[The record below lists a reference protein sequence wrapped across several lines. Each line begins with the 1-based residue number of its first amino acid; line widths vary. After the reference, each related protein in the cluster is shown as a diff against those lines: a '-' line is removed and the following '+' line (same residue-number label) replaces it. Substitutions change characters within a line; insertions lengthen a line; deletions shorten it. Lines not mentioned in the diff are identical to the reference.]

1 MACIPLPFLTFPVL
15 FRRLSRDPRAFRGG
29 PRKLETYFGCAR
41 GPASVRRSRGPRTRA
56 VHGPR
61 RRKPGPLVTP
71 IFASSTWALA
81 SARQG
86 ADFAV
91 DTAPPAYYTRWGNPT
106 VRELE
111 DVLADLEGGARA
123 LATGSGM
130 GAIASAIL
138 TSVDRGDHV
147 VAGSS
152 LYTATTEIFT
162 RLLPRFG
169 IETTFV
175 DPRRRGVW
183 KESVRSDTRLVYV
196 ETPANP
202 TMMITDFSEAVS
214 AAKSVGATTLADN
227 TFASPVN
234 QRPIEF
240 GIDGVL
246 HSATKYLGGH
256 SDVVAGAVV
265 TAKRG
270 LFDRI
275 WFVYKMLGPALGPF
289 EAFLVRRGLKTLGLR
304 MEVQSRTAQSLAEF
318 LEDRRAVRVVHYP
331 GLQSFPQHALARKQ
345 MNGFGAMLSFELNGG
360 YRAGKR
366 FVEAVDIATLAVS
379 LGGTETLVQHPASM
393 THGPLTDQERRVSG
407 ISEGL
412 VRVSVGLEDADDL
425 IDDFDRAI
433 RAASR

>member
-1 MACIPLPFLTFPVL
+1 
-15 FRRLSRDPRAFRGG
+15 
-29 PRKLETYFGCAR
+29 
-41 GPASVRRSRGPRTRA
+41 
-56 VHGPR
+56 
-61 RRKPGPLVTP
+61 VTP

-111 DVLADLEGGARA
+111 DALADLEGGARA

-138 TSVDRGDHV
+138 TSVDRDDHV

-175 DPRRRGVW
+175 DPRRRGAW
-183 KESVRSDTRLVYV
+183 KGSVRSDTRLVYV

-289 EAFLVRRGLKTLGLR
+289 EAFLVRRGLKTLPLR

-425 IDDFDRAI
+425 IEDFDRAI

>member
-1 MACIPLPFLTFPVL
+1 
-15 FRRLSRDPRAFRGG
+15 
-29 PRKLETYFGCAR
+29 
-41 GPASVRRSRGPRTRA
+41 
-56 VHGPR
+56 
-61 RRKPGPLVTP
+61 
-71 IFASSTWALA
+71 
-81 SARQG
+81 
-86 ADFAV
+86 
-91 DTAPPAYYTRWGNPT
+91 
-106 VRELE
+106 
-111 DVLADLEGGARA
+111 
-123 LATGSGM
+123 
-130 GAIASAIL
+130 
-138 TSVDRGDHV
+138 
-147 VAGSS
+147 
-152 LYTATTEIFT
+152 
-162 RLLPRFG
+162 
-169 IETTFV
+169 
-175 DPRRRGVW
+175 
-183 KESVRSDTRLVYV
+183 
-196 ETPANP
+196 
-202 TMMITDFSEAVS
+202 MMITDFSEAVS

-289 EAFLVRRGLKTLGLR
+289 EAFLVRRGLKTLPLR

>member
-1 MACIPLPFLTFPVL
+1 
-15 FRRLSRDPRAFRGG
+15 
-29 PRKLETYFGCAR
+29 
-41 GPASVRRSRGPRTRA
+41 
-56 VHGPR
+56 
-61 RRKPGPLVTP
+61 
-71 IFASSTWALA
+71 
-81 SARQG
+81 
-86 ADFAV
+86 
-91 DTAPPAYYTRWGNPT
+91 
-106 VRELE
+106 
-111 DVLADLEGGARA
+111 
-123 LATGSGM
+123 M

-175 DPRRRGVW
+175 DPRRRGAW

-202 TMMITDFSEAVS
+202 TMMITDLSEAVS

-240 GIDGVL
+240 GVDGVL

-256 SDVVAGAVV
+256 SDVVAGAVI
-265 TAKRG
+265 TAKRS

-289 EAFLVRRGLKTLGLR
+289 EAFLVRRGLKTLPLR

-318 LEDRRAVRVVHYP
+318 LEDRRGVRVVHYP
-331 GLQSFPQHALARKQ
+331 GLRSFPQQTLARKQ
-345 MNGFGAMLSFELNGG
+345 MDGFGAMLSFELNGG
-360 YRAGKR
+360 YRAGRR
-366 FVEAVDIATLAVS
+366 FVESVDVATLAVS
-379 LGGTETLVQHPASM
+379 LGGTETLVQHAASM

-407 ISEGL
+407 ITEGL

-425 IDDFDRAI
+425 IEDFDRAI
-433 RAASR
+433 RAA